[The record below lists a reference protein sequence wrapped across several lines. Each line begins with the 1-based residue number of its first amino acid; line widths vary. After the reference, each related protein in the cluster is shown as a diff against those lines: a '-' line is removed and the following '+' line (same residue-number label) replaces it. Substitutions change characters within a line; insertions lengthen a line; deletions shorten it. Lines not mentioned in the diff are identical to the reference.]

1 MTLQQLRYL
10 VAVADYGS
18 ITAAAAGTY
27 VAQPALS
34 RAMRALE
41 RELNVDL
48 FRRTGRG
55 ITLTAEGRRM
65 VRLARAALEVIDSMG
80 RGHEAQVRTAAKLR
94 IVSTPTLAIDLVG
107 ELIPAFTRY
116 NPNVDVEVIH
126 REAREPLVAALRT
139 GTAEIGLVDLPVDE
153 ELMTHSLRDREVVL
167 ASPPGTDL
175 PDPVPV
181 ERLDGLPMVVP
192 ARGEGRRR
200 ELEEMF
206 TVTGVRP
213 TFAVETDERVAW
225 VASVLDGTASLIWYR
240 DIAARTFGS
249 RATIRSFAPRLS
261 RTLGIVHPRRPL
273 ARAARAFINI
283 AVSSRRPS
291 TPSYN

>member
-34 RAMRALE
+34 R
-41 RELNVDL
+41 
-48 FRRTGRG
+48 
-55 ITLTAEGRRM
+55 EGRRM
-65 VRLARAALEVIDSMG
+65 VRLARTALEVIDSMSG
-80 RGHEAQVRTAAKLR
+80 GGHATHVRTAAKLR
-94 IVSTPTLAIDLVG
+94 IVSTPTLAIDLAS
-107 ELIPAFTRY
+107 ELIPAFARY
-116 NPNVDVEVIH
+116 NPDVDVEVIR
-126 REAREPLVAALRT
+126 REARETVVAALRT
-139 GTAEIGLVDLPVDE
+139 GAAEIGLVDLPVDE

-167 ASPPGTDL
+167 VSPPGTGL
-175 PDPVPV
+175 PNPVPV

-192 ARGEGRRR
+192 ARSGGRRR
-200 ELEEMF
+200 ELEELF
-206 TVTGVRP
+206 TATGVRP

-225 VASVLDGTASLIWYR
+225 VASVLDGKASLIWYR
-240 DIAARTFGS
+240 DIAVRTFGS
-249 RATIRSFAPRLS
+249 RVTIRSFTPPLS

-283 AVSSRRPS
+283 AVSPLETS
-291 TPSYN
+291 TPSYNLVTRPAL